1 MFNLTYC
8 VKLIKFILDKDIL
21 LLYIVNMIVIFLN
34 KEHYKIETEDAPQ
47 LRLPLNVIK
56 ATRKKLTLLKAAPD
70 ERTLRNWKS
79 LHYEKLKG
87 ERKNERSI
95 KINDQWRMVFTLDN
109 NTNPP
114 TISVIDIEDYH

>member
-1 MFNLTYC
+1 M
-8 VKLIKFILDKDIL
+8 L
-21 LLYIVNMIVIFLN
+21 LNMIVTFRK
-34 KEHYKIETEDAPQ
+34 KEHSKIETGEALQ
-47 LRLPLNVIK
+47 LKLPLSVIK

-79 LHYEKLKG
+79 FHYEKLKG
-87 ERKNERSI
+87 NKKGLKSI
-95 KINDQWRMVFTLDN
+95 KINEQWRMVFTIDN